1 MFVSTGVYQAALQ
14 ELAVERAKRE
24 TLTESLRVLAV
35 QLDFMRLRCN
45 QLERERAILFKHITN
60 LSIPVPEV
68 IASDIAANIAVDRM
82 RQSSTPL
89 DALFSDMGDAEAQR
103 QQISWDD
110 EGKVIYPG
118 SR

>member
-1 MFVSTGVYQAALQ
+1 MFVAAKVHQAAL
-14 ELAVERAKRE
+14 ETLAAERAKRE
-24 TLTESLRVLAV
+24 TLTESLRVIAT

-60 LSIPVPEV
+60 LAIPVPEV
-68 IASDIAANIAVDRM
+68 IASDIATNIAVDRM

-103 QQISWDD
+103 QQIAWDA
-110 EGKVIYPG
+110 EGKVVYQG